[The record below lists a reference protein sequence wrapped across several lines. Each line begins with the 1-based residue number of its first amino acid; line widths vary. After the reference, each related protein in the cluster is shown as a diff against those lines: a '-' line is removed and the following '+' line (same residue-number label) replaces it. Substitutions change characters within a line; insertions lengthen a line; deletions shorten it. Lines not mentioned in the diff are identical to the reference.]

1 MTEDSISHP
10 LICQPSV
17 GMKDV
22 NMIAEFE
29 SPVLGRPSCLEKES
43 KEDLSVHPT
52 HLNPASRVL

>member
-10 LICQPSV
+10 LICQASV

-22 NMIAEFE
+22 KMIAEFE
-29 SPVLGRPSCLEKES
+29 SRVLGQPSCLEKEH
-43 KEDLSVHPT
+43 KEDKSVHPT